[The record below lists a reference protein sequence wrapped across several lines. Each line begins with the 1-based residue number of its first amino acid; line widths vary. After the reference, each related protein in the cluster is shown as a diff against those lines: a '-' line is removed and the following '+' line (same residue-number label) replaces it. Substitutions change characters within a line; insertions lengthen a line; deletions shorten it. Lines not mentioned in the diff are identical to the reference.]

1 MELLEFIVFNFKA
14 GGVFMYA
21 ILLVLACGTAIII
34 ERSSALFIR
43 SRINATAL
51 WRRIERHVENGKL
64 EEAINLCK
72 GNRAPLVRVLEAGL
86 KRGQYGGSGKEVRN
100 SVEEVLLDVLP
111 SLEKRIHY
119 LYSLS
124 NVATLFGLLG
134 TVVGL
139 IRSFTAVS
147 LADPSQKAS
156 LLASGISL
164 ALNNTAFGLLVA
176 ILLMLSY
183 SVMQSRQ
190 AKLGGEIDEYSLR
203 LINLLTSRQRNSQ
216 LTGVSSSAPNVSDEG
231 NQE

>member
-1 MELLEFIVFNFKA
+1 MEILEFIISNFKA

-34 ERSSALFIR
+34 ERTLTLFIR
-43 SRINATAL
+43 SRIDARAL
-51 WRRIERHVENGKL
+51 WKQIEKHIENDKL
-64 EEAINLCK
+64 IEAINLCR
-72 GNRAPLVRVLEAGL
+72 GHWAPLARVFTAGL
-86 KRGQYGGSGKEVRN
+86 QKAQQGGTTQEVKN
-100 SVEEVLLDVLP
+100 GVEEVMLEVLP
-111 SLEKRIHY
+111 ILEKRIHY

-124 NVATLFGLLG
+124 NVSTLLGLLG

-147 LADPSQKAS
+147 LADPSQKAV

-183 SVMQSRQ
+183 SVMQSRGS
-190 AKLGGEIDEYSLR
+190 KLGGEMDEYSMK
-203 LINLLTSRQRNSQ
+203 LINLLSARQGKLVNER
-216 LTGVSSSAPNVSDEG
+216 ER
-231 NQE
+231 

>member
-1 MELLEFIVFNFKA
+1 MELLEFIIFNFKA
-14 GGVFMYA
+14 GGIFMYA
-21 ILLVLACGTAIII
+21 IMLVLACGTAIII
-34 ERSSALFIR
+34 ERSTTLFIR
-43 SRINATAL
+43 SRINASAL
-51 WRRIERHVENGKL
+51 WRLIERHVENGKL
-64 EEAINLCK
+64 EEATTLCQ
-72 GNRAPLVRVLEAGL
+72 GYRAPLARILEAGL
-86 KRGQYGGSGKEVRN
+86 KRAQYGGSGKEIRN
-100 SVEEVLLDVLP
+100 SVEEVLLDALP
-111 SLEKRIHY
+111 TLEKRIHY

-124 NVATLFGLLG
+124 NIATLLGLLG

-203 LINLLTSRQRNSQ
+203 LINLLTSRQRNPQ
-216 LTGVSSSAPNVSDEG
+216 LAGVSSSTPIISDET
-231 NQE
+231 ND